1 MGSGGTRFTAPERAG
16 PAPRVIDVEV
26 RSAHKTLYE
35 VLAVP
40 PRMSSR
46 QIRRIARALRRKL
59 PETSVLHEVCLA
71 EQVLGHHDLRAE
83 YDALLARLR
92 AAKQPVPNIGVAME
106 GSRLGP
112 SFLERLRASA
122 SAAVPRFVIKRRVS
136 GG

>member
-1 MGSGGTRFTAPERAG
+1 
-16 PAPRVIDVEV
+16 VIDVDV

-40 PRMSSR
+40 PRTSSR

-59 PETSVLHEVCLA
+59 PETSAFHDVCLA
-71 EQVLGHHDLRAE
+71 EQVLGHQELRAE

-92 AAKQPVPNIGVAME
+92 AAKQPVPNIGAAIE

-112 SFLERLRASA
+112 SFLERLRARA
-122 SAAVPRFVIKRRVS
+122 SVAVPRFAIKRRVS
-136 GG
+136 GE